1 MSSKPSHPSRRVHS
15 KSIERRQRILDAA
28 ARALAEHGYSAA
40 KLADIAQEA
49 GTHAGS
55 LYYYFPSRE
64 DLVKEVLLTSL
75 DRMSEYSDS
84 LEADAHLSPLDRVLA
99 FIRLV
104 IEQTV
109 QPDDYYLR
117 AYMRNG
123 NQVPEDIRKVLQA
136 RRQRMRRTF
145 TRLLS
150 EAQEAGQIPT
160 SVDTNVAALFIIGAT
175 SWVGMW
181 YQPSGPY
188 SVGAITDAFAD
199 LVLHGVVG
207 AQGSVDLPQ
216 LLNASAAK
224 RKARPGR

>member
-1 MSSKPSHPSRRVHS
+1 MSSKPPGSSRRVHS

-64 DLVKEVLLTSL
+64 DLMKEVLLTSL
-75 DRMSEYSDS
+75 DRMSEYSDT

-99 FIRLV
+99 FVRLV
-104 IEQTV
+104 IDQTV
-109 QPDDYYLR
+109 QPDDHYLR

-123 NQVPEDIRKVLQA
+123 SQVPEDIRKVLQT
-136 RRQRMRRTF
+136 RRQRMRRTL

-150 EAQEAGQIPT
+150 EAQAANQIPIH
-160 SVDTNVAALFIIGAT
+160 VDANVAALFIIGAT

-188 SVGAITDAFAD
+188 SVARIADTFVD

-207 AQGSVDLPQ
+207 AKGSVTASQ
-216 LLNASAAK
+216 LNNATARK
-224 RKARPGR
+224 RKTVRGR